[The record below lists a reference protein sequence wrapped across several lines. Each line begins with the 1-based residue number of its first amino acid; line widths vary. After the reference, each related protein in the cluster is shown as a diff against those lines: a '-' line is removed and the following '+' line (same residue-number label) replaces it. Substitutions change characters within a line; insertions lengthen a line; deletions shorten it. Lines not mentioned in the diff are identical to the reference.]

1 MKTALRGG
9 VYYRVANPD
18 WVDPFDTSYSLAMGG
33 RWNVKGEFGACYL
46 SCDIPTA
53 QANAWQMLQRK
64 FRPMPYSLDD
74 LRDHQRPV
82 LYSTYVPS
90 SRVLDAFSP
99 VGLQAVGLPITYP
112 FDTSGKT
119 IGWSKCQ
126 SIGRIAYLKRMP
138 ALAARSAAPGA
149 PGGSEELAWLL
160 AGDHALR
167 PSGPARSF
175 DDWFGN

>member
-64 FRPMPYSLDD
+64 FRTMPYSLDD
-74 LRDHQRPV
+74 IRDNQRPV
-82 LYSTYVPS
+82 LYASY
-90 SRVLDAFSP
+90 
-99 VGLQAVGLPITYP
+99 
-112 FDTSGKT
+112 DTSGKT
-119 IGWSKCQ
+119 IGWTQCQ
-126 SIGRIAYLKRMP
+126 SIGRIAYLQRMP

>member
-1 MKTALRGG
+1 MRTALRGG

-82 LYSTYVPS
+82 LYASY
-90 SRVLDAFSP
+90 
-99 VGLQAVGLPITYP
+99 
-112 FDTSGKT
+112 DTSGKT
-119 IGWSKCQ
+119 IGWTQCQ

-149 PGGSEELAWLL
+149 PDGGEELAWLL

-167 PSGPARSF
+167 PSGPGRSF
-175 DDWFGN
+175 DEWFGN

>member
-82 LYSTYVPS
+82 LYSSY
-90 SRVLDAFSP
+90 DA
-99 VGLQAVGLPITYP
+99 
-112 FDTSGKT
+112 SGKT
-119 IGWSKCQ
+119 IDWTKCQ

-138 ALAARSAAPGA
+138 ALAARSAAAGA
-149 PGGSEELAWLL
+149 PGGGEELAWLL

-175 DDWFGN
+175 DD

>member
-64 FRPMPYSLDD
+64 FRTMPYSLDD
-74 LRDHQRPV
+74 IRDNQRPV
-82 LYSTYVPS
+82 LYASY
-90 SRVLDAFSP
+90 
-99 VGLQAVGLPITYP
+99 
-112 FDTSGKT
+112 DTSGKT
-119 IGWSKCQ
+119 IGWARCQ

>member
-1 MKTALRGG
+1 MRTALRGG

-82 LYSTYVPS
+82 LYSSY
-90 SRVLDAFSP
+90 DA
-99 VGLQAVGLPITYP
+99 
-112 FDTSGKT
+112 SGKT
-119 IGWSKCQ
+119 IDWTKCQ

-138 ALAARSAAPGA
+138 ALAARSAAAGA

-175 DDWFGN
+175 DEWFGN

>member
-64 FRPMPYSLDD
+64 FRTMPYSLHDI
-74 LRDHQRPV
+74 RDNQRPV
-82 LYSTYVPS
+82 LYASY
-90 SRVLDAFSP
+90 
-99 VGLQAVGLPITYP
+99 
-112 FDTSGKT
+112 DTSGKT
-119 IGWSKCQ
+119 IGWTQCQ
-126 SIGRIAYLKRMP
+126 SIGRIPYLERMP

>member
-74 LRDHQRPV
+74 IRDNQRPV
-82 LYSTYVPS
+82 LYASY
-90 SRVLDAFSP
+90 DA
-99 VGLQAVGLPITYP
+99 
-112 FDTSGKT
+112 SGKT